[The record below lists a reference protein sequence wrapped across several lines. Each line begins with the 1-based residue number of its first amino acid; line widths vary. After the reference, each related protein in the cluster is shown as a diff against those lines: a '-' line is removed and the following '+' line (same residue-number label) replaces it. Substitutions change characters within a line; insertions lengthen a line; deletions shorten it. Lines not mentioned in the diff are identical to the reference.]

1 MKLNV
6 RILVES
12 LIVAFVLMAIFF
24 IWQIVQGYF
33 LTKKIVHSFDSTMA
47 VDHAFPSN
55 VVITSSNSGL
65 NWSVSVAVFLLMAV
79 VYYGIRYLF
88 IHYKRSK

>member
-6 RILVES
+6 RLLVES

-33 LTKKIVHSFDSTMA
+33 LTKKLVHSFDSMMA
-47 VDHAFPSN
+47 VDQAFPSK
-55 VVITSSNSGL
+55 VVITSFNSGL
-65 NWSVSVAVFLLMAV
+65 NWSVYVAVFLLMAV
-79 VYYGIRYLF
+79 VYYVVRHLF
-88 IHYKRSK
+88 IHNKQHK

>member
-6 RILVES
+6 RLLVES

>member
-6 RILVES
+6 RLLVES

-65 NWSVSVAVFLLMAV
+65 NWSVSVAVFLLMAI
-79 VYYGIRYLF
+79 VYYGVRYLF

>member
-6 RILVES
+6 RLLVES

-79 VYYGIRYLF
+79 VYYGVRYLF